1 VPRRIK
7 ELAPKI
13 KMAVDQLTYELQH
26 SPSIQ
31 EIAKFLH
38 VQEEDILE
46 AMEMSRSYQALSM
59 DKSIESDFD
68 GNNVT
73 LFDLVGEEDTGYEVI
88 NSKLVML
95 NMINVLS
102 SREKEIVEMTY
113 YQQLSQKEVG
123 EKLGISQMHVSRIL
137 RQAIKKMQ
145 EFINT
150 SLRV

>member
-1 VPRRIK
+1 
-7 ELAPKI
+7 
-13 KMAVDQLTYELQH
+13 MAVDQLTYELQH

-73 LFDLVGEEDTGYEVI
+73 LFDL
-88 NSKLVML
+88 
-95 NMINVLS
+95 
-102 SREKEIVEMTY
+102 
-113 YQQLSQKEVG
+113 
-123 EKLGISQMHVSRIL
+123 
-137 RQAIKKMQ
+137 
-145 EFINT
+145 
-150 SLRV
+150 